1 MPAAWI
7 EGLVQP
13 GRELRGTG
21 NGVLCALGPDDPGS
35 PYDRR
40 AATYD
45 RLVGN
50 SLYNRVVWSS
60 SPASYAAF
68 AATAVADSD
77 GPLLDVGCG
86 SAVFTADA
94 YRSTG
99 RALILVDRSLG
110 MLALAAERLRGHDPA
125 RVAFVQADLFDL
137 PFRPGSFTTVT
148 CHGLLHLFD
157 NPAEVIRALRAH
169 VAPAGSLYATSLVAE
184 TAIGGRALALLHRAG
199 EAAIPRRE
207 RELATVARAELGA
220 LTEVRREGSMVFLT
234 AVPRHAGISHR
245 DI

>member
-7 EGLVQP
+7 EDFVQP
-13 GRELRGTG
+13 GRELRNAG
-21 NGVLCALGPDDPGS
+21 NGLLSALGPDSPGS

-40 AATYD
+40 AAIYD

-50 SLYNRVVWSS
+50 RLYNRLVWGSR
-60 SPASYAAF
+60 PASYAAF

-86 SAVFTADA
+86 SAVFTAGA

-110 MLALAAERLRGHDPA
+110 MLARAAERLRGHDLA

-137 PFRPGSFTTVT
+137 PFQPGSFTTVA

-157 NPAEVIRALRAH
+157 NPAEVIRTLRAQ

-184 TAIGGRALALLHRAG
+184 TAIGSRVLALLHRAG
-199 EAAIPRRE
+199 EVAIPRRE
-207 RELATVARAELGA
+207 RELAAVAEAGLGA
-220 LTEVRREGSMVFLT
+220 ITEVRREGCMVFVT
-234 AVPRHAGISHR
+234 AAT
-245 DI
+245 